1 MKKYLLLIL
10 SVLGG
15 VAGVFLRR
23 AQLQHAFEE
32 GSGLPIVGANSTLA
46 IDLFTVLIALL
57 LIFLTLSL
65 GKREGLRLGGSEAFY
80 APSFPYLL
88 CISSSALLTA
98 IGGAIYLQTS
108 LLITQEQNLLH
119 LLFGVFALCA
129 AGSLFL
135 IGQHRF
141 KGRSLEGS
149 LALLLPAYSSCLWLM
164 ISYQRWARD
173 PFVID
178 YMFCLFAIMAGM
190 LAHYFMASYGFG
202 KPQFTPFVVCALLSV
217 HFSIITLADGVS
229 LEEASLLS
237 AQILYFIP
245 SVFVLCR
252 NRGTDDSGAHDG
264 NPDHPLKE
272 ETP

>member
-1 MKKYLLLIL
+1 VKKYLLLIL

-15 VAGVFLRR
+15 IAGVFLRR

-32 GSGLPIVGANSTLA
+32 GSGLPIVGASSTLA
-46 IDLFTVLIALL
+46 IDLFSVLIALL
-57 LIFLTLSL
+57 LIFLTVSL
-65 GKREGLRLGGSEAFY
+65 GRREGLRLGGAEALE

-88 CISSSALLTA
+88 CTSSAGLLTA
-98 IGGAIYLQTS
+98 IGGVIYLKSS
-108 LLITQEQNLLH
+108 LLPTQEQNLLH
-119 LLFGVFALCA
+119 LVFGIFALCA

-141 KGRSLEGS
+141 QGKSLEGS

-173 PFVID
+173 PFVTD
-178 YMFCLFAIMAGM
+178 YMFSLFAIMAGM

-217 HFSIITLADGVS
+217 YFSMITLADGVS

-245 SVFVLCR
+245 TVFVLCS
-252 NRGTDDSGAHDG
+252 NRGAGDTGPHDG

>member
-1 MKKYLLLIL
+1 VKKYLLLIL

-15 VAGVFLRR
+15 IAGVFLRR

-46 IDLFTVLIALL
+46 IDLFSLLIALL

-65 GKREGLRLGGSEAFY
+65 GRREGRRLGGAEALE

-88 CISSSALLTA
+88 CISSAGLLTA
-98 IGGAIYLQTS
+98 IGGVIYLKSS
-108 LLITQEQNLLH
+108 LLPTQEQNLLH
-119 LLFGVFALCA
+119 LVFGIFALCA

-141 KGRSLEGS
+141 QGKSLEGS

-173 PFVID
+173 PFVTD
-178 YMFCLFAIMAGM
+178 YMFSLFAIMAGM

-217 HFSIITLADGVS
+217 YFSMITLADGVS

-245 SVFVLCR
+245 TVFVLCR
-252 NRGTDDSGAHDG
+252 YRGADDSGH
-264 NPDHPLKE
+264 PDHPLKE